1 MRICEHTDTHNKIF
15 CTNLSAPYIC
25 DSFGDEI
32 MKVMPYVDY
41 LFGNETVSEG
51 NFEIEKKLIFL
62 GSKKFW

>member
-41 LFGNETVSEG
+41 LFGNETVS
-51 NFEIEKKLIFL
+51 
-62 GSKKFW
+62 